1 MLVFEMAKQVEL
13 SIRCV
18 VKDYH
23 ECPFEVNIEENFYAF
38 KKRGER
44 GNAFK
49 VTNDRGQLGH
59 LQIELVSP
67 LGPYTKRLLCKFEKK
82 LIEMCRLNPQYY

>member
-23 ECPFEVNIEENFYAF
+23 ECPFEVNIGENFYAF

-49 VTNDRGQLGH
+49 VTNDRAQLGH
-59 LQIELVSP
+59 LQNELVSP
-67 LGPYTKRLLCKFEKK
+67 LWPLHEK
-82 LIEMCRLNPQYY
+82 ITVG

>member
-23 ECPFEVNIEENFYAF
+23 ECPFEVNIGENVYAL

-59 LQIELVSP
+59 LQNELVSP
-67 LGPYTKRLLCKFEKK
+67 LWPLHEK
-82 LIEMCRLNPQYY
+82 ITV

>member
-23 ECPFEVNIEENFYAF
+23 ECPFEVNIGENFYAF

-49 VTNDRGQLGH
+49 VTNDRGSSATFKTSL
-59 LQIELVSP
+59 LV
-67 LGPYTKRLLCKFEKK
+67 LFGPYTKRLLCKFEKK
-82 LIEMCRLNPQYY
+82 K